1 MDQDQAILVYA
12 TVPNIEEAQKIADA
26 LVSEHLAACANIFPP
41 IKSLY
46 RWEGKIEQSEEIVVI
61 FKTRA
66 ALFSE
71 IEERIKLLHSYS
83 MPCILAIPLASVSE
97 PFLQWLQ
104 TETKIL

>member
-1 MDQDQAILVYA
+1 MDQAILIYV
-12 TVPNIEEAQKIADA
+12 TVPNADEAQKIADA

-46 RWEGKIEQSEEIVVI
+46 HWEGKIEQSEEIVVI

-66 ALFSE
+66 ALFNE

-83 MPCILAIPLASVSE
+83 MPCILAIPLANVSE
-97 PFLQWLQ
+97 PFMRWLQ
-104 TETKIL
+104 AETKIL